1 MLQHTNSIL
10 ENNVQ
15 GLQHVTNDYEKV
27 IILFYF
33 TTYKQITIKKIQ
45 GLQHV
50 TNDYEKVF
58 YFILFHN
65 I

>member
-1 MLQHTNSIL
+1 MKQLF
-10 ENNVQ
+10 
-15 GLQHVTNDYEKV
+15 
-27 IILFYF
+27 ILFYF